1 MSGNYYVSNDI
12 LVISYYLNKNHWE
25 NVSKTNYQRI
35 LYFSAALSPIFSP
48 NYDWKY
54 YFSNTLFGPYNSEIA
69 ESLQRLSAK
78 EFIKVTERKVDS
90 NRVFE
95 NYCITN
101 KGIDLCEKI
110 LFKVNSE
117 SEKYKLFRIMVKVLS
132 IYGSEFLVKLIKE
145 DPNVNSLNKIN
156 KRSKIVT
163 DDSEDN
169 LSKEFFKFLKNN
181 SIKKNSEITDEDNLL
196 LFFDVLYR
204 KYKGAQMNV

>member
-1 MSGNYYVSNDI
+1 
-12 LVISYYLNKNHWE
+12 
-25 NVSKTNYQRI
+25 
-35 LYFSAALSPIFSP
+35 
-48 NYDWKY
+48 
-54 YFSNTLFGPYNSEIA
+54 
-69 ESLQRLSAK
+69 
-78 EFIKVTERKVDS
+78 
-90 NRVFE
+90 
-95 NYCITN
+95 
-101 KGIDLCEKI
+101 
-110 LFKVNSE
+110 
-117 SEKYKLFRIMVKVLS
+117 MVKVLS